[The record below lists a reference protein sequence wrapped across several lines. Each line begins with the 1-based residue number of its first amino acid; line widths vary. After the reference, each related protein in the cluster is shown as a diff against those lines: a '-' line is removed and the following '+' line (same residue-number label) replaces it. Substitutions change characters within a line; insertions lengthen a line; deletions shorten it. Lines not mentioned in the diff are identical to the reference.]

1 MSENITVAYHS
12 GYGHTEKVAKAV
24 AEGISASKEV
34 HVDIIN
40 VATITEPQWS
50 ILDASHA
57 IVFGAPTYMGGVS
70 GPFKNFLDATSSR
83 WMKGAWKNK
92 IAAGFT
98 NSGSLS
104 GDKLSSLQ
112 QMIVTAM
119 QHSMV
124 WVGQG
129 EPSPTPK
136 GTDVAGSD
144 QINRM
149 GSWCGLMTQSNNE
162 SPELAPPSG
171 DLETARRFGM
181 RIAEITK
188 QFNG

>member
-1 MSENITVAYHS
+1 MSVNITVAYHS

-24 AEGISASKEV
+24 AEGLSMSKDT
-34 HVDIIN
+34 HVDVIN
-40 VATITEPQWS
+40 VATITEAQWG

-70 GPFKNFLDATSSR
+70 GPFKSFLDATSVR
-83 WMKGAWKNK
+83 WMKGAWKDK

-104 GDKLSSLQ
+104 GDKLFSLQ
-112 QMIVTAM
+112 QMVITAM
-119 QHSMV
+119 QHSMI
-124 WVGQG
+124 WVGQA
-129 EPSPTPK
+129 ESAPAVT
-136 GTDVAGSD
+136 GTNVAGID

-162 SPELAPPSG
+162 SAEVVPPAG

-188 QFNG
+188 KFNG